1 MKNLPLAYRIIEDPR
16 LKSKG
21 ARWFHSDDHHSPSM
35 SKASLGEFFFEV
47 IRVGAQIGTVWPFNP
62 QYDRSPVY
70 ISVYMTEEMKAS
82 LEERTRYRFRD
93 PPTLKL
99 A

>member
-1 MKNLPLAYRIIEDPR
+1 MQEAPEGYRIVEDPR
-16 LKSKG
+16 LRSKG
-21 ARWFHSDDHHSPSM
+21 ARWFHSEDMHSPRM

-47 IRVGAQIGTVWPFNP
+47 IRAGAQIGTIWPFNP

-70 ISVYMTEEMKAS
+70 VTVYMTEEMKAS
-82 LEERTRYRFRD
+82 LEARTRYRFRD
-93 PPTLKL
+93 PPTIKL